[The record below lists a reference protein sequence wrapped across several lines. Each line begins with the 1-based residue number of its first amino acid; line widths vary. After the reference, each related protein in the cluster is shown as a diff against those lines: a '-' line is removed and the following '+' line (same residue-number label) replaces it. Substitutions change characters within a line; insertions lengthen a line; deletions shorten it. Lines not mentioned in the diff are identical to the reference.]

1 MNYKAETTLNER
13 DSLTDLFLAERLLL
27 KLYAD
32 YLSLGCS
39 KGFLTLAKNQML
51 TIEKDRLSVFMLMTE
66 RDLIGVNSCDEE
78 RKYEIIDRF
87 KTRINSIK

>member
-13 DSLTDLFLAERLLL
+13 DSLTDIFLAERHLL

-39 KGFLTLAKNQML
+39 KGFLTLAKNHIQ

-66 RDLIGVNSCDEE
+66 RDLIDVNSCDDE
-78 RKYEIIDRF
+78 RKCEILDRF
-87 KTRINSIK
+87 RTRIKDFT